1 MEASTPSTGPSS
13 PRSKGGV
20 PVYVMLPLDTV
31 SRDGELQRVEELT
44 ARLRALRRAGVE
56 GVMMDVWWGIV
67 ERRGPGLYDWA
78 AYLRLVELVE
88 RIGLKI
94 HAVLSFHACGANKDD
109 DYHVPHPPWVAEATS
124 RDPDGF
130 LFTDRGGSRSD
141 EYLSLWADHAPLP
154 TLSAGSSVPPRAPL
168 DCYRDVMASFRA
180 AFEPSLGDVIT
191 EVLVGCGPCGELRYP
206 AYAMSRGWR
215 FPGVGEFQCY
225 DRRAR
230 ESLQNAAVAVGRPE
244 WGNGGPHDAG
254 SYNSRPDET
263 GFFANGRGGLG
274 RGRGGSEKN
283 FSAVT
288 PGSPAGPPHKLFPSR
303 SMPIPALAPDSPS
316 VSRSNVG
323 NGGPPSPTE
332 PRATKTRD
340 AGGPRSASL
349 DDLSARETG
358 GGESGGAPNGANGAA
373 SALFTS
379 ADMGATPSPNGRWDS
394 EYGRFFL
401 QWYSGELVAHGE
413 RVMQAASDA
422 FRGSGGS
429 LGLKCAG
436 IHWWYRTRSHAAEL
450 TTGYYHVEGGCETT
464 GSESAPAPAG
474 SMNGGGGGVG
484 VGGGGSGA
492 GSQVDVRRASMDWVP
507 GPGRTSVDGGAGVGA
522 GGLSRKWSSGSFG
535 SHGSLKALERA
546 PGAGASGSSSQALS
560 SQFSGYDRIMQM
572 CKATGASVTFTC
584 AEMSDGEHDPRFAC
598 GPEGLLREVVAAAG
612 RAGVRVSAEN
622 ALYRCDATAFK
633 QMVRNCKRGCAGS
646 GEGMRS
652 FTFLRLCDS
661 LVEEAHFAEFEKF
674 VRDLGGTSEGGS
686 P

>member
-283 FSAVT
+283 FSAVN

-422 FRGSGGS
+422 FRGSGVS

-464 GSESAPAPAG
+464 GSESARVREARA
-474 SMNGGGGGVG
+474 
-484 VGGGGSGA
+484 A
-492 GSQVDVRRASMDWVP
+492 RRRRALFLPASGVARWRATAAR
-507 GPGRTSVDGGAGVGA
+507 GRRARECALGG
-522 GGLSRKWSSGSFG
+522 K
-535 SHGSLKALERA
+535 RA
-546 PGAGASGSSSQALS
+546 P
-560 SQFSGYDRIMQM
+560 
-572 CKATGASVTFTC
+572 
-584 AEMSDGEHDPRFAC
+584 
-598 GPEGLLREVVAAAG
+598 
-612 RAGVRVSAEN
+612 
-622 ALYRCDATAFK
+622 
-633 QMVRNCKRGCAGS
+633 
-646 GEGMRS
+646 
-652 FTFLRLCDS
+652 
-661 LVEEAHFAEFEKF
+661 
-674 VRDLGGTSEGGS
+674 
-686 P
+686 